1 MTLSDRAR
9 AMIRDGHSTAA
20 IAAATGLRVT
30 SVNRLRRRLSLA
42 APRGRTPMPVPADA
56 LAACLAGESAR
67 STAARFNL
75 TAAVLMRACRNAGID
90 LPKRRPPVR
99 AKKIS
104 SEALTSEGE

>member
-1 MTLSDRAR
+1 
-9 AMIRDGHSTAA
+9 MIRDGHSTAA

-30 SVNRLRRRLSLA
+30 SVNRLRRRLSLP

-67 STAARFNL
+67 RTAARFNL